1 MKSHLPRVL
10 FIVVFIAILIAWA
23 MPLPPAIEGVLWLAS
38 AVLAAL
44 NAIMDRKEGYT
55 LDAALWVVYVVM
67 AIICSLIGLGVLER
81 PRLPAFRKWPPLTP

>member
-10 FIVVFIAILIAWA
+10 FVVVFVAILIAWA
-23 MPLPPAIEGVLWLAS
+23 TSPPAIVGVLWLAS

-44 NAIMDRKEGYT
+44 NAAMDRKEGYT
-55 LDAALWVVYVVM
+55 LDVALWVVYVVM
-67 AIICSLIGLGVLER
+67 AVVCALIGLGVLER